1 MLGRFTTRKV
11 ADAEVPSMTAEMDAP
26 SFLDDLPAIA
36 APDTSPETA
45 GNPLLSAKLL
55 DAKVRLHRR
64 LIEEINL
71 DALAK
76 LPEEEM
82 KRQIHGLVSQYP
94 LAERLP
100 LNSQELDDFVAEI
113 L

>member
-1 MLGRFTTRKV
+1 MLSRFTTRKPSE
-11 ADAEVPSMTAEMDAP
+11 AEPTSAMAEAEA
-26 SFLDDLPAIA
+26 SAFLNNLPAIA
-36 APDTSPETA
+36 APETVPDA
-45 GNPLLSAKLL
+45 ASANPLLSAKLL

-82 KRQIHGLVSQYP
+82 KRQIHGLVSQYT
-94 LAERLP
+94 LA
-100 LNSQELDDFVAEI
+100 
-113 L
+113 